1 MRILYI
7 YKDYFQRRKLYGK
20 IMQQLGH
27 DVVFLEKK
35 HKRIENQITI
45 DEVKKAKPDLIWLQS
60 PWYVKYNL
68 ASMEYI
74 KSKKIPMVFYH
85 TVSGRFPYSDW
96 LDVWKQFAIIFPAP
110 DDLHEYLIKNEI
122 NSHYMPFAFHPSQY
136 FKSTGIKKHNV
147 SFAGTVAFDANP
159 KQDDRCKYLN
169 TLKDFKNVVV
179 FGKSFRGK
187 LHKNIS
193 IRGCKTHKE
202 QRSVYAKTKVNL
214 SLPFF
219 SGGCSFYKNQYHFK
233 NRFFEIPATGN
244 FLLTI
249 RCPEFL
255 EIFDEDTVGYY
266 DDNIESLKESV
277 KRYLKD
283 DKIRQKIAEK
293 SYKLVHQKYTYLH
306 RFKDM
311 FKIIK
316 S

>member
-20 IMQQLGH
+20 IMKQLGH
-27 DVVFLEKK
+27 EVVFLEKK
-35 HKRIENQITI
+35 HKQVKNQITI
-45 DEVKKAKPDLIWLQS
+45 DEVKKSRADLIWLQS
-60 PWYVKYNL
+60 PWYVKYNPI
-68 ASMEYI
+68 AMEYI
-74 KSKKIPMVFYH
+74 SSKKIPMIFYH

-110 DDLHEYLIKNEI
+110 YDLHKYLIENGI

-136 FKSTGIKKHNV
+136 FKSISTKKHNI
-147 SFAGTVAFDANP
+147 SFAGTVASDANP
-159 KQDDRCKYLN
+159 KRDDRCRYLN
-169 TLKDFKNVVV
+169 SLKDFKKVVA

-193 IRGCKTHKE
+193 IRGCKTHQD
-202 QRSVYAKTKVNL
+202 QRKVYGKTKINL

-233 NRFFEIPATGN
+233 NRFFEIPATCN
-244 FLLTI
+244 FMLGMRTK
-249 RCPEFL
+249 EFVN
-255 EIFDEDTVGYY
+255 IFPEDTVGYY
-266 DDNIESLKESV
+266 DNSIESFRESV

-283 DKIRQKIAEK
+283 DKIRQKMAEK
-293 SYKLVHQKYTYLH
+293 SYKLAHQKHTYLH
-306 RFKDM
+306 RFKAM
-311 FKIIK
+311 FKIIE